1 MRIETQRSTGL
12 FGSVRLNDIQRVLE
26 LDSGEAGE
34 INPVEY
40 IGVLKIDEEQLE
52 ALISGGRI

>member
-1 MRIETQRSTGL
+1 MRIETQRSTER

-40 IGVLKIDEEQLE
+40 IGLLKIDEEQLE